1 MQVQLKQFKG
11 GFTLVSKISYN
22 SMLISAGILGSISA
36 VNMMFVSCSVL
47 GGMRSASSDE
57 KLLQGLIH
65 TLTRI
70 KDAGYESIE
79 VWMDDRPEWLRKTF
93 QHAMED
99 YGLNPYS
106 IHLPKFLVAFDD
118 DEFKKSI
125 DVVFPFIREL
135 GVEVAVFHPPDRQM
149 IAESDQWKARLDELL
164 NLAEESGCTLT
175 IENVPYLP
183 KVDQFILDLISANG
197 GRPLGVT
204 IDLEFAHI
212 NKTDIRQRVKDFKDL
227 IFNVHFRDSDGS
239 LVDEDHNRKYLVPGC
254 GEIDL
259 PLAVQILYAGGYDK
273 ALTVEVSHRN
283 PSNIIEAKIY
293 ADACL
298 AKLK

>member
-1 MQVQLKQFKG
+1 
-11 GFTLVSKISYN
+11 
-22 SMLISAGILGSISA
+22 MLISAGILDSLYA
-36 VNMMFVSCSVL
+36 VNMVFVSCSIL

-65 TLTRI
+65 TLARI
-70 KDAGYESIE
+70 NDAGYENIE

-93 QHAMED
+93 QHAIED

-118 DEFKKSI
+118 DDFMRSTE
-125 DVVFPFIREL
+125 VVFPFIQEL

-149 IAESDQWKARLDELL
+149 MDESDEWKARLDRLL
-164 NLAEESGCTLT
+164 DLAEESGCTLT

-183 KVDQFILDLISANG
+183 NVDQFILDLIAANG
-197 GRPLGVT
+197 GRPFGVT
-204 IDLEFAHI
+204 IDLEFVHI
-212 NKTDIRQRVKDFKDL
+212 NRTDINQMVRDYKDL

-239 LVDEDHNRKYLVPGC
+239 LVDEESNRRYLVPGC
-254 GEIDL
+254 GDIDL
-259 PLAVQILYAGGYDK
+259 PRAVQILHSGGYDK
-273 ALTVEVSHRN
+273 ALTIEVSHRN
-283 PSNIIEAKIY
+283 PSNIVEAKIY
-293 ADACL
+293 ADSCL